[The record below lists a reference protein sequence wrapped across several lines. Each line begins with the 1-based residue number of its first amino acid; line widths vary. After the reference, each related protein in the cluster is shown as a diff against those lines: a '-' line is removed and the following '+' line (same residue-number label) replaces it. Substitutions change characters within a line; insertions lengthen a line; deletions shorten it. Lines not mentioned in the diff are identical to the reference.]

1 MSMIE
6 LKNVTKRFGEKT
18 VLSDLNFDVR
28 EGEIFGF
35 IGPSGSGKTTCIRL
49 MTGVLEP
56 TEGEVRLMGVDPAN
70 PTTNIRERFGY
81 LPQLFVLYPNLTVYE
96 NMNFAGALYG
106 IGPIKRRRRIKELLN
121 FVELTEA
128 SNRMA
133 ANVSGGMLRRLE
145 LAASL
150 LHDPPLLFADEPTAG
165 IDPVLR
171 GKFWE
176 EFRDLRAQGR
186 TIFVTT
192 QYVGE
197 IEYCDR
203 VGIIQDGKIVALDTP
218 LGLRRTALGGEMVDI
233 VLEELTMNSVNE
245 LRNLPFVSNVLFHQQ
260 NRNQLRVNVAE
271 ASEAIPQLVQCLNT
285 AGSGIVTIEEYK
297 PSFDEIFV
305 ELMKRGDQAREAK
318 QAQEAASAS
327 AT

>member
-1 MSMIE
+1 MAMIE
-6 LKNVTKRFGEKT
+6 LRDISKKFGDKT
-18 VLSDLNFDVR
+18 VLSDITFDVN

-35 IGPSGSGKTTCIRL
+35 IGPSGSGKTTVIRL

-56 TEGEVRLMGVDPAN
+56 SEGQVRLMGVNPAH
-70 PTTNIRERFGY
+70 PGSGIRERFGY
-81 LPQLFVLYPNLTVYE
+81 LPQLFVLYPNLTVRE
-96 NMNFAGALYG
+96 NLNFAGSLYG
-106 IGPIKRRRRIKELLN
+106 IGPFKRKKKIDELMK

-128 SNRMA
+128 ANRMA

-171 GKFWE
+171 GKFWD
-176 EFRDLRAQGR
+176 EFRHLREQGR
-186 TIFVTT
+186 TLFVTT

-203 VGIIQDGKIVALDTP
+203 VGIIQDGRIVAVDTP
-218 LGLRRTALGGEMVDI
+218 AGLRKKALGGELVDI
-233 VLEELTMNSVNE
+233 EVEQLTSTAVPALKQLTTVSTVRYNQDNPNMIRVSVE
-245 LRNLPFVSNVLFHQQ
+245 
-260 NRNQLRVNVAE
+260 E
-271 ASEAIPQLVQCLNT
+271 ASEAIQELVQCLN
-285 AGSGIVTIEEYK
+285 ANNCNIVTIEEYK

-305 ELMKRGDQAREAK
+305 ALMRQGDQAREAANVSPK
-318 QAQEAASAS
+318 
-327 AT
+327 